1 VNLNLIDR
9 DSELLIIAM
18 GGICTSPQDEKSTP
32 KPLVSPQE
40 AKRERDINAEIEAL
54 MHQGKLA
61 EGKVKRLLLLGAGD
75 SGKSTL
81 FKQARK
87 IYGNQFTEEEL
98 LDYLP
103 KIVDNVVTNMRIL
116 IEHADAAELENIS
129 DRDKSAI
136 KVIQETDTHA
146 IFGFTPHLGKAITAI
161 WALPCIQSTFDR
173 RSEFQL
179 QDSIRYYCERIMDM
193 CKENFIPSFEDV
205 LQCRQM
211 TIGVTEMAVEM
222 KNSYVKFVDVGG
234 QKTQRMKWLS
244 QFSRCQAII
253 FVAAINEYDQTLF
266 EDEATNRLMESL
278 FLFDFVCN
286 RSELMNLNLILFLNK
301 RDLFEEKL
309 VKRKIPLSTL
319 FPDYTGGSDFR
330 AGCTYLAQ
338 KFQERNSNHHRD
350 MYIHVTCATDTNN
363 IKSVLNDL
371 TDMVLVNSM
380 QDLGV
385 V

>member
-1 VNLNLIDR
+1 
-9 DSELLIIAM
+9 M
-18 GGICTSPQDEKSTP
+18 GGICATPSDTQSSPNRPPHATA
-32 KPLVSPQE
+32 QE
-40 AKRERDINAEIEAL
+40 LKRERDINAEIEQL
-54 MHQGKLA
+54 LKEGKITEA
-61 EGKVKRLLLLGAGD
+61 KVKRLLLLGAGD

-87 IYGNQFTEEEL
+87 IYGNNFSEEEL

-103 KIVDNVVTNMRIL
+103 KICDNVIENMQTL
-116 IEHADAAELENIS
+116 IEHVQPNSLDDLS
-129 DRDKSAI
+129 DREKRAI
-136 KVIQETDTHA
+136 RLIQETDGKA
-146 IFGFTPHLGKAITAI
+146 ISGFTPDLGKAISTA
-161 WALPCIQSTFDR
+161 WGLRCIQEAFDR

-205 LQCRQM
+205 LQCRQI

-234 QKTQRMKWLS
+234 QKSQRMKWLG

-253 FVAAINEYDQTLF
+253 FVTAINEYDQTLF
-266 EDEATNRLMESL
+266 EDEVTNRLMESL

-286 RSELMNLNLILFLNK
+286 RKELSQLNLILFLNK

-309 VKRKIPLSTL
+309 VKRNVPLSAL
-319 FPDYTGGSDFR
+319 FPDYTGGPDFR
-330 AGCTYLAQ
+330 AGCTYLAH
-338 KFQERNSNHHRD
+338 KFQERNHNQHRD
-350 MYIHVTCATDTNN
+350 MYIHVTCATDTTN